1 MNKIKHLLTTLVM
14 LLCTTLLSAQ
24 AIKSSAWDEIDNLFE
39 KGHYSSAYKKSEQL
53 LNKAKLTNDGHSI
66 LKAAYKL
73 CIAAD
78 CYQEE
83 TFKSS
88 IETYQSI
95 IPLLQGED
103 KSIAYLLLG
112 NTLNEYYDANRHI
125 AASGHPLPTIKTL
138 HTITYEEISTD
149 WTKDCFTHAK
159 HLCDKAA
166 LAESEALK
174 ATRTEDYD
182 LLLMGDAMSLRLRPT
197 LYDVVMHAIIDNLSL
212 PYKLLD
218 SLSNDQL
225 FGDAKDFLSLNLPQ
239 NEAESISIWQ
249 LSKVQEYT
257 RYHQNTPDAAVR
269 AHIDLRRVEK
279 LNRLHYS
286 TSDYTKSL
294 ERLAQSYTDYP
305 AEEAMFLYYLAERYT
320 PHLYPHSS
328 KQTIEE
334 ELQRA
339 AKAERYIARIR
350 AIAPKTEWAKLG
362 EALLRNAALPSISLQ
377 SQQTLIPG
385 QTSNISLTVRNA
397 GNLTYYIVP
406 RHAGE
411 TPRGC
416 NQNDLLRRTKVKTE
430 KVNYS
435 HNNPYQYHEIKLQL
449 PTLNAGEYFL
459 LVTNNGKDK
468 STQCIATTA
477 LSVTNLKLSILRNSH
492 ERHYIG
498 MAIDATT
505 GRAVTPSEVA
515 LMEISDKETRLVKT
529 FTPNKRGYFT
539 IPFPTYTSTH
549 RDLFIRVTDGV
560 SQAFYTINYYDRRM
574 PTSDTHKEDIEET
587 HITFFPDRYTY
598 RPGDQVQFSLIAYGH
613 STKGSRVINQLP
625 INITLL
631 SSRDE
636 KIATL
641 NGTTDK
647 WGCYNGSFTI
657 PADATPGRFMLQA
670 EAPEDITNHQWINI
684 ESFKAPAF
692 KVAIEKPDTI
702 ITLGD
707 HITLKGTAIAYSGVP
722 ITGAKVRF
730 EVSAY
735 DIAHFDTDSRH
746 ATPPGEVI
754 DSTATKAKG
763 LFHIPIKTHKP
774 YDSKQTATY
783 RYTVTAHVT
792 DSNGETHSAS
802 TSFLVGS
809 RTKQVEINTPSLITH
824 GDSIEYSL
832 LTLNDTRLAEKI
844 SVRLSRLRAPYS
856 ALLDHTSTSDYGQW
870 EEERLLTLHDEHTAT
885 NRASYLHL
893 TDEMPGGTYRLT
905 ITYTD
910 GGESYT
916 ETQHFELWD
925 EGKST
930 VSSNTLYLSHKE
942 SLDIQ
947 TGDTAVIYIGT
958 RHDDVNIHY
967 YICADNHTTE
977 MGTITLSDET
987 STLRIPI
994 RKEWHDRMVVYL
1006 VSVKNNVER
1015 ITWETFFITNQTE
1028 QLNVHLSTLRN
1039 TLEPGETEQCT
1050 ISVSDAD
1057 GHPVRAALTL
1067 SVYDTALDKYG
1078 KNIWKITPNPALRIG
1093 WDTSITIEKQE
1104 LYASNHNPSFSMP
1117 SATAINHYRLPFNSW
1132 DRYYDILLASAP
1144 RKKES
1149 NENITL
1155 MSCDVSAS
1163 KESGPET
1170 DPEASG
1176 FEESQIHLR
1185 QNLNHTAL
1193 FLPTLR
1199 TDEQGQATFTLT
1211 APDLFSEWHVKGIAH
1226 TEDVKYGELE
1236 HRFVTRKMLM
1246 VQPNVPRFLYEGD
1259 SCYFT
1264 AKVTNNDNKRVEAKV
1279 KLSIN
1284 DTHYTKTIVVNGESS
1299 TALSFPFTVPD
1310 GTTSLTYRITA
1321 HTESR
1326 SDGELGKI
1334 VILPRRSLITETMAL
1349 YTNGSE
1355 KREFVFETLKNNRS
1369 NTLEHKS
1376 LRLDVVSNPIWYAI
1390 EALPTLAKEENP
1402 SNERL
1407 FHRYY
1412 AVAMSQY
1419 LIDHAPEVEAHGD
1432 FFCRDSLS
1440 LLQHDLLSRLHQAQS
1455 SDGGWAWM
1463 EGFESDLYTTLLII
1477 KGLGELKTMGCISI
1491 TKKDSL
1497 YTMMTRGVHYLDS
1510 TYQREFKAMEK
1521 KPKRL
1526 YSHQLYYLYTRS
1538 LFPEVPFDHAH
1549 GTAYKH
1555 YTKLL
1560 SKEKAT
1566 HGTLTQKALRMLTL
1580 IRLNKPKKA
1589 KEIAK
1594 VVNESA
1600 LSSDEM
1606 GIYWRD
1612 NTHGWG
1618 WSWGWDS
1625 NATATQALLIE
1636 AFVQL
1641 QQPAD
1646 IIARMQQWLLKQKQS
1661 TRWNSSVTTAQAIHA
1676 LIIATPHSFI
1686 EESNMDVR
1694 VGDKRIRH
1702 TPSGKL
1708 GLIQHTWTAKEILPS
1723 LAKVSLEKETNSPS
1737 WGAMTWQYYE
1747 NADKVEAT
1755 GTGLSLGIKYYKVE
1769 QISDGERLIPISDAT
1784 QLTKGDHVRI
1794 QVHFTADRDIEY
1806 VELSLQRPASLEP
1819 RSTRSGYAYNDGVCY
1834 YQSIENTRN
1843 VYYIYRLSKGRYL
1856 INCDLWVNQS
1866 GDYSCGVST
1875 IQCMY
1880 APEFVATAKSQRL
1893 SVAE

>member
-95 IPLLQGED
+95 IPLLQGAD

-125 AASGHPLPTIKTL
+125 AESGHPLPTIKTL

-174 ATRTEDYD
+174 TTRTEDYD
-182 LLLMGDAMSLRLRPT
+182 LLIIGDALSLRLRPT

-212 PYKLLD
+212 TYKLLGD
-218 SLSNDQL
+218 LNSDLL
-225 FGDAKDFLSLNLPQ
+225 LGDAKAFLSLKLPQ
-239 NEAESISIWQ
+239 DEAKSISIWQ
-249 LSKVQEYT
+249 LSKLQEYT
-257 RYHQNTPDAAVR
+257 LHHLNTTDAAVR
-269 AHIDLRRVEK
+269 AHIDLRRVKK
-279 LNRLHYS
+279 LHNLHYS
-286 TSDYTKSL
+286 TSDYIKSL
-294 ERLAQSYTDYP
+294 ERLAQSYTDHP
-305 AEEAMFLYYLAERYT
+305 TEEAMFLYHLAEHYT
-320 PHLYPHSS
+320 PDLQPYSS
-328 KQTIEE
+328 EQAISEG
-334 ELQRA
+334 LQNA
-339 AKAERYIARIR
+339 VKAEQYIARIQ
-350 AIAPKTEWAKLG
+350 AIAPKSEWAKLSQ
-362 EALLRNAALPSISLQ
+362 ALLRRATLPSVSLER
-377 SQQTLIPG
+377 QQTLLPEQKSTI
-385 QTSNISLTVRNA
+385 NLTVRNA
-397 GNLTYYIVP
+397 GNLSYHIVP
-406 RHAGE
+406 RYAGE
-411 TPRGC
+411 TPDNC
-416 NQNDLLRRTKVKTE
+416 NRSNLMKRTKVKTSTF
-430 KVNYS
+430 KVHDS
-435 HNNPYQYHEIKLQL
+435 PYKYRKIKLQIPAL
-449 PTLNAGEYFL
+449 SAGEYFL
-459 LVTNNGKDK
+459 IVTNNNN
-468 STQCIATTA
+468 CHAVTA
-477 LSVTNLKLSILRNSH
+477 LSVTNLKLSMLRIRH
-492 ERHYIG
+492 EAYFIG

-505 GRAVTPSEVA
+505 GRTVMPSEVA
-515 LMEISDKETRLVKT
+515 LMETSNEGTRLIET
-529 FTPNKRGYFT
+529 FTPDERGYLT
-539 IPFPTYTSTH
+539 IPFPTRTDTY
-549 RDLFIRVTDGV
+549 RNLFIRATDGA
-560 SQAFYTINYYDRRM
+560 SQAFYTIDYYDYQS
-574 PTSDTHKEDIEET
+574 PTSNATQEESDKT
-587 HITFFPDRYTY
+587 FITLLTDRYTY
-598 RPGDQVQFSLIAYGH
+598 RPGDQVQFSLIAYSH
-613 STKGSRVINQLP
+613 STKESRVMSQLP
-625 INITLL
+625 VTISFL
-631 SSRDE
+631 STRRE
-636 KIATL
+636 TVGTL

-657 PADATPGRFMLQA
+657 PADATPGAFMLYA
-670 EAPEDITNHQWINI
+670 EDPEGLTHRQRINV
-684 ESFKAPAF
+684 ESFKAPTF
-692 KVAIEKPDTI
+692 KVAMEQPDTI

-707 HITLKGTAIAYSGVP
+707 HIALQGTAIAYSGAP
-722 ITGAKVRF
+722 ITDAKVRF

-735 DIAHFDTDSRH
+735 DIQHFDTDSRQ
-746 ATPPGEVI
+746 TTSPDKVI
-754 DSTATKAKG
+754 DSTVTKAKG
-763 LFHIPIKTHKP
+763 LFHIPIRIHKP
-774 YDSKQTATY
+774 YDSKQPVTY
-783 RYTVTAHVT
+783 RYIVTAHVT
-792 DSNGETHSAS
+792 DSNGETHSTT

-809 RTKQVEINTPSLITH
+809 RTKQVRISTPTLVTH
-824 GDSIEYSL
+824 GDSIGYSL
-832 LTLNDTRLAEKI
+832 HTLNGTRLAEKV

-856 ALLDHTSTSDYGQW
+856 ALLDHTSTSGYDQW
-870 EEERLLTLHDEHTAT
+870 EEERLLTQHDEHTAT
-885 NRASYLHL
+885 DRASYLHL

-1067 SVYDTALDKYG
+1067 SVYDAALDKYG
-1078 KNIWKITPNPALRIG
+1078 KNIWEITPNPALRIG

-1104 LYASNHNPSFSMP
+1104 LYASNRNPSFSMP

-1132 DRYYDILLASAP
+1132 DRYYDILLTSAP
-1144 RKKES
+1144 RKKVYD
-1149 NENITL
+1149 ENITL
-1155 MSCDVSAS
+1155 MSCDISAS

-1176 FEESQIHLR
+1176 FEESQVHLR

-1193 FLPTLR
+1193 FLPALR

-1226 TEDVKYGELE
+1226 TQDVKYGQLE
-1236 HRFVTRKMLM
+1236 HSFVTKKMLM

-1279 KLSIN
+1279 KLTFN
-1284 DTHYTKTIVVNGESS
+1284 DRHYTKTIVVNGESS
-1299 TALSFPFTVPD
+1299 TALSFPFMVPD
-1310 GTTSLTYRITA
+1310 GATSLTYRITA
-1321 HTESR
+1321 HTESH
-1326 SDGELGKI
+1326 SDGELGEI
-1334 VILPRRSLITETMAL
+1334 IILPRRTLVTETMAL

-1440 LLQHDLLSRLHQAQS
+1440 ILQHDLLSRLHQAQS

-1463 EGFESDLYTTLLII
+1463 EGFDSDPYTTLLII
-1477 KGLGELKTMGCISI
+1477 KGLGELKAMGCISI

-1510 TYQREFKAMEK
+1510 TYQEEFREMEK

-1526 YSHQLYYLYTRS
+1526 YSHQLYYLYARS
-1538 LFPEVPFDHAH
+1538 LFPEISFDRSH
-1549 GTAYKH
+1549 GAAYKH

-1560 SKEKAT
+1560 FKEKAT

-1686 EESNMDVR
+1686 EESNMDVK
-1694 VGDKRIRH
+1694 VGDKRIQH

-1708 GLIQHTWTAKEILPS
+1708 GLIQQTWTAKEILPS
-1723 LAKVSLEKETNSPS
+1723 LAKVSLEKQTNSPS

-1747 NADKVEAT
+1747 NADKVEST

-1794 QVHFTADRDIEY
+1794 QVHFTADRDMEY